1 MNLKSTNKVET
12 NKYEL
17 EIQVNVDE
25 FEQAVQKAYLK
36 QRKKIN
42 VPGFRVGKAPRKMIE
57 KMYGEAVFYDEAVNA
72 VYPSAISDAVA
83 EAKLELV
90 DSPSVEATEVS
101 KENGVTFKATCIT
114 KPEVEVA
121 DYKGISIEKKVDEVT
136 DEAINNEIEK
146 LRQQGMRVTTV
157 EDRAAQNDD
166 EVVIDFEGFKDNVA
180 FEGGKA
186 ENFNLTL
193 GSGQFIPGFEDAVI
207 GHNIGDEFDINVSF
221 PEEYQVKELAGQP
234 VVFKVKLNEIKQKE
248 LPEVND
254 DFVKDT
260 TEFDTVEE
268 LNADLKKKLEEA
280 AQKKA
285 DAEAEGSMMDKVI
298 DGMTAEIPEVMY
310 ERRIDSMQSDFEN
323 RLAQQGLNIEMYLQ
337 YSGMDKDSFRKTF
350 EEQAHRQVKLRL
362 ALEKIAQVEN
372 IEVSAEDVENEFAKI
387 AEQYKMEVE
396 KIKTYINEEDLKK
409 DIAVEKAVEL
419 IKTSAVIK

>member
-17 EIQVNVDE
+17 EIEVNAAE
-25 FEQAVQKAYLK
+25 FEQAVEKAYIK

-57 KMYGEAVFYDEAVNA
+57 KMYGEGVFYDEAVNS
-72 VYPSAISDAVA
+72 VYPSALADAVA

-90 DSPSVEATEVS
+90 DSPNVEATSVS
-101 KENGVTFKATCIT
+101 KEDGVTFKATCIT
-114 KPEVEVA
+114 KPEVEVS
-121 DYKGISIEKKVDEVT
+121 DYKGISIDKKVDEVT
-136 DEAINNEIEK
+136 DDAINNEIEK

-157 EDRAAQNDD
+157 EDRAAQNNDD
-166 EVVIDFEGFKDNVA
+166 VVIDFEGFKDNVA

-193 GSGQFIPGFEDAVI
+193 GSGQFIPGFEDAVV
-207 GHNIGDEFDINVSF
+207 GHNVGDEFDINVSF

-234 VVFKVKLNEIKQKE
+234 VVFKVKINEIKQKE

-260 TEFDTVEE
+260 TEFDTVEQ

-285 DAEAEGSMMDKVI
+285 DAEAEGAMMDKVI
-298 DGMTAEIPEVMY
+298 DGMKAEIPDVMY
-310 ERRIDSMQSDFEN
+310 ERRIDGMISDFEN
-323 RLAQQGLNIEMYLQ
+323 RLAQQGLNVDMYLQ

-350 EEQAHRQVKLRL
+350 KEQAERQVKLRL
-362 ALEKIAQVEN
+362 ALEKITEIEK
-372 IEVSAEDVENEFAKI
+372 IEVSSEDIDNEYAKI
-387 AEQYKMEVE
+387 AEQYKMEVD
-396 KIKTYINEEDLKK
+396 KVKMYINEDDLKK
-409 DIAVEKAVEL
+409 DVAVEKAVEL

>member
-17 EIQVNVDE
+17 EIEVTADE
-25 FEQAVQKAYLK
+25 FEQAVAKAYLK

-57 KMYGEAVFYDEAVNA
+57 KMYGEGVFYDEAVNS
-72 VYPSAISDAVA
+72 VYPSALADAVA

-90 DSPSVEATEVS
+90 DSPSVEATDVS

-121 DYKGISIEKKVDEVT
+121 DYKGISIDKKVDEVT

-146 LRQQGMRVTTV
+146 LRQQGIRVTTV

-166 EVVIDFEGFKDNVA
+166 DVVIDFEGFKDNVA

-186 ENFNLTL
+186 ENFNLSL
-193 GSGQFIPGFEDAVI
+193 GSGQFIPGFEEQVV

-234 VVFKVKLNEIKQKE
+234 VVFKVKVNEIKQKE
-248 LPEVND
+248 VPEVND

-260 TEFDTVEE
+260 TEFDTVDE
-268 LNADLKKKLEEA
+268 LNADLRKKLEEA

-285 DAEAEGSMMDKVI
+285 DSEVESRMMDKVI
-298 DGMTAEIPEVMY
+298 DGMKVEIPEVMY
-310 ERRIDSMQSDFEN
+310 ERRIDGMQSDFEN
-323 RLAQQGLNIEMYLQ
+323 RLSQQGLNIDMYLQ
-337 YSGMDKDSFRKTF
+337 YTGMDKDSFRKTF
-350 EEQAHRQVKLRL
+350 KEQAERQVKLRL
-362 ALEKIAQVEN
+362 ALDKIAEIEKI
-372 IEVSAEDVENEFAKI
+372 EVTAEDIDKEYAKV